1 MAIETICT
9 RIERKVRALT
19 DSLRRHGLS
28 PSPSGSATDIP
39 GGLGPAAGDM
49 AEGVAHVS
57 SVDQNQ
63 SSRQA
68 SVPTP
73 TIRVSPEQQRL
84 SGAVTAANA
93 VSLAEG
99 DGPLTAANVVSL
111 AERDGP
117 LTAANVVSLA
127 ERDGPLTAANA
138 VSLAEKD
145 GPLTAAN
152 AVSLAERD
160 GPLTAANAV
169 SLVEKDGPLTAANAV
184 SLAERDG
191 PLTAANAVSLAEGGE
206 LLAEKPMPTPKTG
219 APQRLGPSLRKEA
232 FDNLSDD
239 DKGGLPFADGDDD
252 RRNNL
257 EGVLETAAVRKRR
270 RFKFGESTFV
280 SDWTDKISSWVDKIK
295 QIGDI

>member
-28 PSPSGSATDIP
+28 PSPSVSATDIP

-99 DGPLTAANVVSL
+99 
-111 AERDGP
+111 DGP